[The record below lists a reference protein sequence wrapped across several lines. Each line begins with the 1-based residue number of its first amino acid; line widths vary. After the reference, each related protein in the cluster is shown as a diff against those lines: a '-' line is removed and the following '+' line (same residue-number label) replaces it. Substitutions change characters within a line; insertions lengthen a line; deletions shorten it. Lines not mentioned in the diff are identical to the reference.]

1 MVEAIHELVDSD
13 KVQFGVVVH
22 LATVLLPFLLEAPL
36 VESEWLNCAAG
47 NIPSEGAMLAA

>member
-1 MVEAIHELVDSD
+1 MVAAIHELVDSG
-13 KVQFGVVVH
+13 KVQSGIVVH